1 MISQLLTKKHLSWMF
16 IFCMSTFLFACN
28 GGSSA
33 SQSAQPVS
41 ALVKSIYP
49 SNNDT
54 DIGIATPIVVTFN
67 TNINE
72 SQISANLVDTSNRE
86 ITSNIALKISGSGSI
101 YTFTPERS
109 LLTNTTY
116 KFTLQNN
123 VSNQTN
129 PTSII
134 TTFSTQP
141 NYQIFTTSGGY
152 KGNLRGSTSSAVTGA
167 DALCNADA
175 GNPDKSKYYKAML
188 TASTERYACV
198 ANNICG
204 GLNSQ
209 NWVLQPYTGYYN
221 VNNQLIESA
230 NGQSIFVFPL
240 GLPFGLSGSDNVWT
254 GLTDNWGSSGD
265 GDSCKAWTS
274 SSSDNKGKC
283 GRSGQ
288 TGVGSISNDQQDC
301 NGTRRLY
308 CVMQPTVVLENPIK
322 GSTTTNLASSISV
335 RFNMVGGVNPSTI
348 NTATFS
354 VIESSAYQIGQA
366 IAGTISSN
374 GSDVF
379 IFTPSAPLKS
389 GKTYY
394 VNLSSAITSNN
405 GVAISPTTFT
415 FFTAGETKL
424 IFVTQDSWWGDLQ
437 EVAKKAGLDATS
449 GITGADSLCG
459 ADPQCPAGKVCKAI
473 ISDNDTRIACI
484 LSESG
489 VPLCGNGYTKDWVL
503 SADTDYV
510 NTSGVFLGTTNGV
523 GIFNFAV
530 GFQFTTPLSS
540 SGKQWTGLTK
550 GWTSDN
556 KGTCEK
562 WTKGDSGVNQIG
574 GLLGYPDTVDY
585 RSIGSNNAGGCSQY
599 NYDDGFDK
607 YCITDDI
614 DGCSKRSLYCATQ

>member
-1 MISQLLTKKHLSWMF
+1 MISQILNENLINRILILLFVS
-16 IFCMSTFLFACN
+16 IGISACN
-28 GGSSA
+28 SGNVVN
-33 SQSAQPVS
+33 QSTPPVS

-54 DIGIATPIVVTFN
+54 DIGISTPIIVTFN
-67 TNINE
+67 NNIDE
-72 SQISANLVDTSNRE
+72 SQISAKLVDINNRQ
-86 ITSNIALKISGSGSI
+86 ITNNVALNISGSGSI
-101 YTFTPERS
+101 YTFTPDHG
-109 LLTNTTY
+109 LLPNTNY
-116 KFTLQNN
+116 KFTLQDN
-123 VSNQTN
+123 VSATNN
-129 PTSII
+129 PTSIS
-134 TTFSTQP
+134 TTFSTQQG
-141 NYQIFTTSGGY
+141 YQVFTTSGGY
-152 KGNLRGSTSSAVTGA
+152 KGNLRGSAVSAVSGA

-188 TASTERYACV
+188 TASSERYACV

-209 NWVLQPYTGYYN
+209 DWVLQPGAGYYN

-240 GLPFGLSGSDNVWT
+240 SLPFGLSGSDNVWT
-254 GLTDNWGSSGD
+254 GLTDSWGSSGD

-288 TGVGSISNDQQDC
+288 TGSGAISNDQQDC
-301 NGTRRLY
+301 NGTRKLY
-308 CVMQPTVVLENPIK
+308 CVMQPSSVLVNPIM
-322 GSTTTNLASSISV
+322 GSTTTNFSTTILV
-335 RFNMVGGVNPSTI
+335 RFNLVGGVNSATV
-348 NTATFS
+348 NTTTFS
-354 VIESSAYQIGQA
+354 VIESSPNQVGQA
-366 IAGTISSN
+366 IAGTISFS
-374 GSDVF
+374 GDVF
-379 IFTPSAPLKS
+379 TFTPSTLLKA
-389 GKTYY
+389 GKTYN
-394 VNLSSAITSNN
+394 VNLSSGITSNS
-405 GVAISPTTFT
+405 GVAITPAVFT
-415 FFTAGETKL
+415 FFTPSETKL

-437 EVAKKAGLDATS
+437 EVAKKAGLNATS

-503 SADTDYV
+503 SADTNYV
-510 NTSGVFLGTTNGV
+510 NTSGVFLGTTNGA

-540 SGKQWTGLTK
+540 SGKQWTGLTS

-585 RSIGSNNAGGCSQY
+585 RSIGSNKAGGCSQY
-599 NYDDGFDK
+599 NYQDDFGK
-607 YCITDDI
+607 YCYTDDV